1 MQKQSTYTVFG
12 YERIELIK
20 ERESLNDMQ
29 CYNIATI
36 IYLLVNDVLL
46 VCVIWKDTSVQ
57 MIWEINI
64 YLIKMS
70 CVVKG

>member
-1 MQKQSTYTVFG
+1 LTIEALFVKLTVDVIQTMQKQSTYTVFG

-46 VCVIWKDTSVQ
+46 VCVI
-57 MIWEINI
+57 
-64 YLIKMS
+64 
-70 CVVKG
+70 